1 MPAGRRAAA
10 LAVAALV
17 IYNANLRR
25 IGEGDSRPASLL
37 PFALWH
43 SGSLTLDAVA
53 APASVVEP
61 NQHYQV
67 AYWQW
72 RSPAGHLLS
81 MYPIVTPVLVA
92 PLYAPAAAVLWLSGW
107 DDRRVAAMAPVMEKL
122 AASLVAA
129 LSVGLFYHLLA
140 GRLAARDATLLTV
153 AYALGTGTWPIS
165 SQELWQHGVA
175 ELLAV
180 IALLGIEKV
189 AAGAAGRQ
197 RMGGGAPVAGADA
210 AAAMGPGA
218 GSGGALVA
226 GLACGLM
233 VANRPPDGFLAVAL
247 LGGLA
252 AVASRRAAT
261 AAVAMLAAVAAAAPV
276 AWYNL
281 HFFGRLAGGYA
292 IMGLAGPHSFYRHAL
307 GIGVLGLL
315 VSPAKGLLLFSP
327 FLAFL
332 PLAAWSASR
341 RWLAAWVAAGVGC
354 QVLFYAVTDWRSGAC
369 YGPRFLIDAMPL
381 AVWLLAPALPLMP
394 ARARGLLVA
403 AVAASV
409 VVQAVGAFCYPS
421 GRSDDRYF
429 PPGLPHGAIPAAVW
443 SPANYAPWVE
453 ARGGLWH
460 P

>member
-1 MPAGRRAAA
+1 MTPTGRRAAA

-53 APASVVEP
+53 APASAVEP
-61 NQHYQV
+61 NPHYRV

-81 MYPIVTPVLVA
+81 MYPIVTPALVA
-92 PLYAPAAAVLWLSGW
+92 PLYAPAAAVLWLRDW

-129 LSVGLFYHLLA
+129 LSVGLFYRLLA

-165 SQELWQHGVA
+165 SQALWQHGA
-175 ELLAV
+175 GELLAV

-189 AAGAAGRQ
+189 AAGAEGR
-197 RMGGGAPVAGADA
+197 RREGSGAPVAGAVAEMGKDA
-210 AAAMGPGA
+210 GTR
-218 GSGGALVA
+218 GALVA

-233 VANRPPDGFLAVAL
+233 VANRPPDGFLALAL

-252 AVASRRAAT
+252 AVASRRAAL
-261 AAVAMLAAVAAAAPV
+261 AAVAMLAAVAPV

-292 IMGLAGPHSFYRHAL
+292 IMGLAGPHSFYRHPL
-307 GIGVLGLL
+307 GAGVLGLL

-327 FLAFL
+327 FLAFV
-332 PLAAWSASR
+332 PLAAWSAPR
-341 RWLAAWVAAGVGC
+341 RWLAAWVAAGVGG
-354 QVLFYAVTDWRSGAC
+354 QVLFYAVTDWRGGAC
-369 YGPRFLIDAMPL
+369 YGPRFLTDAMPL
-381 AVWLLAPALPLMP
+381 AVWLLAPALPLMS
-394 ARARGLLVA
+394 ARARALLVA

-429 PPGLPHGAIPAAVW
+429 PASLPHGIIPAAVW

-453 ARGGLWH
+453 ARGGLWR